1 MEQRI
6 TCDLFDAPRN
16 AAILG
21 MEQDI
26 PSYLNTLAELG
37 MSNAQLAQVFQV
49 DKSTIWAWRKGGKP
63 RNPVGTALALRGL
76 VATMGGGPSGGD
88 Y

>member
-1 MEQRI
+1 MVQDGGQEIDQEIAGNLDR
-6 TCDLFDAPRN
+6 LV
-16 AAILG
+16 G
-21 MEQDI
+21 M
-26 PSYLNTLAELG
+26 G
-37 MSNAQLAQVFQV
+37 MSHSELAQALQV